1 MFVFPPCRARYTEAS
16 LTWRQSTTPQRPLW
30 LWTTRMDSTQT
41 RPMSPRTTASTTIPL
56 STQQTVPGSPR
67 SNVSTQSLSFS
78 GAFKDANKFQ
88 YRLNQYLIFHI
99 LSLTCLF
106 PFSSTSS
113 CNPREVLHAPPLCPL
128 WPWWSS
134 GSGSAQS
141 TFSWTACSRWYLQLG
156 GRFLTD
162 SYFDVMSCVSLNYR
176 PLVIVQHSVN

>member
-16 LTWRQSTTPQRPLW
+16 LTWRQSTTPQHPLW

-41 RPMSPRTTASTTIPL
+41 RPMPPRTTASTTIPL

-99 LSLTCLF
+99 LLLVWLVSF
-106 PFSSTSS
+106 PS
-113 CNPREVLHAPPLCPL
+113 APPRPATPEKFSMPHRCARFGPGGHLVQVLPNL
-128 WPWWSS
+128 P
-134 GSGSAQS
+134 SAGQP
-141 TFSWTACSRWYLQLG
+141 A
-156 GRFLTD
+156 
-162 SYFDVMSCVSLNYR
+162 
-176 PLVIVQHSVN
+176 LVDIYNLEVDF